1 MSTADIQWLVWLSD
15 SPTIATGFGRVTRQ
29 VLDLLSKPVEGE
41 TTCLGWGYRGTA
53 EAAASL
59 PYTVIPQGD
68 LGSGSDNL
76 PRVLSSRPVVNPG
89 VRVTNGSWKVELTA
103 PLA

>member
-1 MSTADIQWLVWLSD
+1 MESLVWLSD

-29 VLDLLSKPVEGE
+29 VLDLLAKRVEGE

-53 EAAASL
+53 EAAEGLA
-59 PYTVIPQGD
+59 YTVIPQGD

-76 PRVLSSRPVVNPG
+76 PRVLSSRPDAVL
-89 VRVTNGSWKVELTA
+89 VTLGD
-103 PLA
+103 PLY